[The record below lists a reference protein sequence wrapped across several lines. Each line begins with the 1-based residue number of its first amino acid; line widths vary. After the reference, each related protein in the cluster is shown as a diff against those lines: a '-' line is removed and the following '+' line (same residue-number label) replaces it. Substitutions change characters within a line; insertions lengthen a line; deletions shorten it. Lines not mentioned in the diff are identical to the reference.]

1 MVRSL
6 PGTASRAVADAASG
20 ASERPTSQVVSPT
33 TCDNI
38 VNAVKVVD
46 GFKGDVCSHAPP
58 APPESCKS
66 GLESLWRRTCM
77 TDGSNCDG
85 LEHGAFTPSAVSN
98 PRMQVRSR
106 PTATQWQWRSDR
118 RSTVAKRGRGTTGA
132 SADGDAFTCPGI
144 SRKSPMCWLICE
156 SSARPRSNADT
167 RSDRKTSNRSFGPR
181 DQRGVAHDRPSNGGR
196 GRDPGSLRVLSP
208 HDPGSEV
215 GSSIWSHLTVGTLP
229 FNPASGVRVL

>member
-1 MVRSL
+1 MDAAREAVERTVLTHPLRPWTRKIVCSL

-58 APPESCKS
+58 APPGSCKS

-132 SADGDAFTCPGI
+132 SADGDAFTCPI
-144 SRKSPMCWLICE
+144 FS
-156 SSARPRSNADT
+156 
-167 RSDRKTSNRSFGPR
+167 
-181 DQRGVAHDRPSNGGR
+181 
-196 GRDPGSLRVLSP
+196 
-208 HDPGSEV
+208 
-215 GSSIWSHLTVGTLP
+215 
-229 FNPASGVRVL
+229 

>member
-132 SADGDAFTCPGI
+132 SADGDAFTCQGI
-144 SRKSPMCWLICE
+144 SRKSPMWLDE
-156 SSARPRSNADT
+156 PHLSSNTFPLE
-167 RSDRKTSNRSFGPR
+167 TSIFPERFPLER
-181 DQRGVAHDRPSNGGR
+181 ERFCACRRGGR
-196 GRDPGSLRVLSP
+196 TD
-208 HDPGSEV
+208 
-215 GSSIWSHLTVGTLP
+215 SHCNGM
-229 FNPASGVRVL
+229 

>member
-1 MVRSL
+1 MSDAAREAAERTVLTHPLRPWTRTIVCSL

-20 ASERPTSQVVSPT
+20 ASERPTSQVASPT

-38 VNAVKVVD
+38 VNVVKVVD

-98 PRMQVRSR
+98 PRMQVLSR

-118 RSTVAKRGRGTTGA
+118 RSTVARRGRGTTGA
-132 SADGDAFTCPGI
+132 SADGDVFTCQGI
-144 SRKSPMCWLICE
+144 SRKSPMC
-156 SSARPRSNADT
+156 S
-167 RSDRKTSNRSFGPR
+167 
-181 DQRGVAHDRPSNGGR
+181 
-196 GRDPGSLRVLSP
+196 PGSGQNALSCTN
-208 HDPGSEV
+208 V
-215 GSSIWSHLTVGTLP
+215 GLFRENV
-229 FNPASGVRVL
+229 

>member
-132 SADGDAFTCPGI
+132 SADGDAFTCQENPELC
-144 SRKSPMCWLICE
+144 PMCLPYD
-156 SSARPRSNADT
+156 APRRP
-167 RSDRKTSNRSFGPR
+167 
-181 DQRGVAHDRPSNGGR
+181 
-196 GRDPGSLRVLSP
+196 
-208 HDPGSEV
+208 
-215 GSSIWSHLTVGTLP
+215 
-229 FNPASGVRVL
+229 

>member
-1 MVRSL
+1 MCSL

-132 SADGDAFTCPGI
+132 SADGDTYRCQGI
-144 SRKSPMCWLICE
+144 SRKSPMCGVEGGLLVVLEWH
-156 SSARPRSNADT
+156 RM
-167 RSDRKTSNRSFGPR
+167 R
-181 DQRGVAHDRPSNGGR
+181 DHGAEKRRPSQGEQFGICNWDR
-196 GRDPGSLRVLSP
+196 AHVPPED
-208 HDPGSEV
+208 
-215 GSSIWSHLTVGTLP
+215 WQ
-229 FNPASGVRVL
+229 A

>member
-1 MVRSL
+1 MDAAREAVERTVLTHLLRPWTRTFVRSL

-58 APPESCKS
+58 TPPESCKS

-132 SADGDAFTCPGI
+132 SADGDTYRCQGI
-144 SRKSPMCWLICE
+144 SRKSPMCGVAASE
-156 SSARPRSNADT
+156 SSFP
-167 RSDRKTSNRSFGPR
+167 SFY
-181 DQRGVAHDRPSNGGR
+181 DCV
-196 GRDPGSLRVLSP
+196 
-208 HDPGSEV
+208 
-215 GSSIWSHLTVGTLP
+215 
-229 FNPASGVRVL
+229 

>member
-58 APPESCKS
+58 TPPESCKS

-118 RSTVAKRGRGTTGA
+118 RSTVAKRGRGTTGHPLDLKIPDTIA
-132 SADGDAFTCPGI
+132 SPNVTHRVS
-144 SRKSPMCWLICE
+144 SRPS
-156 SSARPRSNADT
+156 DT
-167 RSDRKTSNRSFGPR
+167 RDVNQGKLTWLKRLTRMSLKTKLGDVMGNLHYR
-181 DQRGVAHDRPSNGGR
+181 H
-196 GRDPGSLRVLSP
+196 
-208 HDPGSEV
+208 
-215 GSSIWSHLTVGTLP
+215 
-229 FNPASGVRVL
+229 

>member
-1 MVRSL
+1 MSDAAREAAERTVLTHPLRPWTRTSVCSL

-132 SADGDAFTCPGI
+132 SADGDTYRCQGI
-144 SRKSPMCWLICE
+144 SRKSPEDTGHTRVRTPDPDVTPAHATRLE
-156 SSARPRSNADT
+156 RGKT
-167 RSDRKTSNRSFGPR
+167 RSGCTLGAGIKIATRLA
-181 DQRGVAHDRPSNGGR
+181 RGLYACVRR
-196 GRDPGSLRVLSP
+196 QQSLALS
-208 HDPGSEV
+208 
-215 GSSIWSHLTVGTLP
+215 
-229 FNPASGVRVL
+229 